1 MAEYIKMSELVGSEF
16 TVEKVW
22 GFKWKFWDNEAR
34 KMLVSD
40 EWVKDY
46 RKIYGVTTDKGS
58 LDVSQSQFASMLEGV
73 SEGGKSDVVGKT
85 YTVKS
90 NGETGKEIRYF
101 INPVFGEKKET
112 DNKPVTETDLEDINA
127 LFS

>member
-1 MAEYIKMSELVGSEF
+1 MAEYIKLKDLIDGEF

-22 GFKWKFWDNEAR
+22 GFKWKKWDPEAN

-40 EWVKDY
+40 EYEKDF
-46 RKIYGVTTDKGS
+46 RKIYGITTDKGS
-58 LDVSQSQFASMLEGV
+58 LDVSSSQFASMLEGV
-73 SEGGKSDVVGKT
+73 SEGGQADVVGKS

-90 NGETGKEIRYF
+90 NGQTGMEIRYY
-101 INPVFGEKKET
+101 INPVRERKES
-112 DNKPVTETDLEDINA
+112 DNKPVSDTDIEDINA